1 MCSYSHVEAKEIDLI
16 ETDNRIVTTKPVM
29 ATHDCNSRTWETQ
42 ENLGYIASDLISG
55 SGEVD
60 VPDKG

>member
-1 MCSYSHVEAKEIDLI
+1 M
-16 ETDNRIVTTKPVM
+16 VT
-29 ATHDCNSRTWETQ
+29 HCNSRTWEAQ

-60 VPDKG
+60 VPGKGKGEEGTEGR